1 MTPGTRTRWLAGVGV
16 AAVLFG
22 PGLYQTARLSWKQR
36 QLARQLER
44 LQAEQHALLVKRQR
58 LTEDSVYLEDAV
70 RSTFKVAKPGELV
83 VPLDEATSSTS
94 SR

>member
-1 MTPGTRTRWLAGVGV
+1 V

-22 PGLYQTARLSWKQR
+22 PGIYYSLYLSWKQR
-36 QLARQLER
+36 QLTRQVEQ
-44 LQAEQHALLVKRQR
+44 LQAQQQALLAKHQR
-58 LTEDSVYLEDAV
+58 LTQDPVYLEDAV

-83 VPLDEATSSTS
+83 VPLDSTNTSSATSS